1 MMLARMFHSLRQRH
15 GHSAASGSSDGD
27 GKWICGLGGQ
37 KWWHWLPAVLA
48 LASASA
54 APATPRTAVA
64 LGGPE
69 VIKLDWNTRALHAVD
84 LNGDGRLDLV
94 LINNDRGR
102 IELLYQLDP
111 SQPRPTPGRAVAD
124 DRWEPVLED
133 ARFRK
138 ESLTTGVTMYDL
150 AVGDLNGDGRPD
162 LVYTSDNDPLTI
174 RYQQPDGRWG
184 DKVVID
190 TPQPLEWASGLK
202 IADLNGDGRN
212 DIVMLAQKEL
222 VVIRQTP
229 QGTLAPIERYPLT
242 DENCY
247 GLTICDVNGDGRPDL
262 VYLAPGVRDS
272 LRVRLQT
279 PDGDFGSEQS
289 YKLDPVR
296 GGLAL
301 LPSRAG
307 AVAFASIHGQTGQMQ
322 VLSLVRTN
330 AGANSRSPGAL
341 PKSGDAFLPSLRPQ
355 VFSPRVDSKTPAAYA
370 FADFDG
376 DGTEDLAVSDP
387 DGAQVFM
394 YLRRKD
400 GEFSV
405 AHRFPSLADGRSIA
419 AGKWEGDKKATLFV
433 ASPREQSL
441 ATASLN
447 AAGRL
452 DYPQPLP
459 MKGRPLAVAF
469 GPLRAGGPE
478 ALVVAREEG
487 GRRLID
493 IWTRTGSA
501 PAVVKTVELAG
512 LKTDPRSL
520 KLLDANQ
527 DGLTDIAVFVPYEPL
542 RLLLQKDGLQ
552 FEDAS
557 AASGFRKG
565 MLDDLDP
572 AAFTL
577 GDVDG
582 DGRDEMLV
590 AQTGFVR
597 ALRIDAHGTL
607 VVVDQYNARDSST
620 AVAGTLLLPAVR
632 PARPGIVFYDRK
644 NESFQLLRA
653 DALGV
658 YTFDRTEP
666 AGKIDLVS
674 AESRRMPDGRTE
686 LFFLG
691 KDRFWR
697 LPLGQS
703 DYAPKVTAGHT
714 TDLTDVSYGDVVAGD
729 LNGSGVP
736 ELVCIDP
743 SKNVV
748 EVLGLDGD
756 GTWRSRMHFKVFD
769 TDAHFMGRKGSQQ
782 EPREAIIADVTGDG
796 KKDLVLLVHDRILI
810 YPQE

>member
-1 MMLARMFHSLRQRH
+1 MIRGWHRRWSWFPLVLVF
-15 GHSAASGSSDGD
+15 ASVD
-27 GKWICGLGGQ
+27 
-37 KWWHWLPAVLA
+37 
-48 LASASA
+48 A
-54 APATPRTAVA
+54 APAPGRTEVA

-69 VIKLDWNTRALHAVD
+69 VIKLDWNTRALQAVD
-84 LNGDGRLDLV
+84 LNGDHRLDLV

-111 SQPRPTPGRAVAD
+111 SQPRPAPGRAVAD
-124 DRWEPVLED
+124 NRWEPVLED

-138 ESLTTGVTMYDL
+138 ESLTTGVTMFDL

-174 RYQQPDGRWG
+174 RYQQADGRWG
-184 DKVVID
+184 DKVVVD
-190 TPQPLEWASGLK
+190 TPAPLEWRSGLK

-222 VVIRQTP
+222 VVIRQTS
-229 QGTLAPIERYPLT
+229 QGKLGPIERYALT

-262 VYLAPGVRDS
+262 VYLAPGVRDA

-289 YKLDPVR
+289 YDIDPVR

-301 LPSRAG
+301 LPSRDG
-307 AVAFASIHGQTGQMQ
+307 AATFACIHGQTGQMQ
-322 VLSLVRTN
+322 VMSLAKVVAVRDGHGPGTVP
-330 AGANSRSPGAL
+330 AAADASPPA
-341 PKSGDAFLPSLRPQ
+341 LRPQ
-355 VFSPRVDSKTPAAYA
+355 VFSPRVESKTPAAYA

-387 DGAQVFM
+387 DGAQVFL
-394 YLRRKD
+394 YFRRKD
-400 GEFSV
+400 GGFSA
-405 AHRFPSLADGRSIA
+405 AHKFPSLADGRSIA
-419 AGKWEGDKKATLFV
+419 AGKWEGDKNATLFV

-441 ATASLN
+441 ASASLN

-452 DYPQPLP
+452 DYPQPLQV
-459 MKGRPLAVAF
+459 KGKPVAVAF
-469 GPLRAGGPE
+469 GPLRAGGVQ
-478 ALVVAREEG
+478 ALFAAREEG

-493 IWTRTGSA
+493 IWTRTGNA
-501 PAVVKTVELAG
+501 PAVVKTIELAG
-512 LKTDPRSL
+512 LKTDPRAL
-520 KLLDANQ
+520 RLVDANQ
-527 DGLTDIAVFVPYEPL
+527 DGLTDIAVFVPYEPM

-552 FEDAS
+552 FEDAAS
-557 AASGFRKG
+557 AGDFRKG
-565 MLDDLDP
+565 LVDDLDP

-590 AQTGFVR
+590 SGTGFVR
-597 ALRIDAHGTL
+597 ALRMEHGNL
-607 VVVDQYNARDSST
+607 VVADQYNARESGT
-620 AVAGTLLLPAVR
+620 VVTGTLLLPAVR
-632 PARPGIVFYDRK
+632 PARPGIVLYDRK
-644 NESFQLLRA
+644 NECFQLLHA

-658 YTFDRTEP
+658 YSFDTTEP

-674 AESRRMPDGRTE
+674 AEARRMPDGKTE

-697 LPLGQS
+697 LPFGQP
-703 DYAPKVTAGHT
+703 DWAPKVIAGHT

-729 LNGSGVP
+729 LNGGGIP

-743 SKNVV
+743 NKNVV
-748 EVLGLDGD
+748 EVLGLDGE

-769 TDAHFMGRKGSQQ
+769 TDAHFMGRKGSPQ
-782 EPREAIIADVTGDG
+782 EPREAIVADVTGDG
-796 KKDLVLLVHDRILI
+796 KKDLVLLVHDRVLI